1 MDWCEV
7 FQPSQVTVIEIMGNR
22 IMTLSVS
29 GKLAKLA
36 EWEGKIIE
44 KQTPPSPPKNPKQ
57 AINSSPS

>member
-44 KQTPPSPPKNPKQ
+44 KQTPPSPPKKP
-57 AINSSPS
+57 